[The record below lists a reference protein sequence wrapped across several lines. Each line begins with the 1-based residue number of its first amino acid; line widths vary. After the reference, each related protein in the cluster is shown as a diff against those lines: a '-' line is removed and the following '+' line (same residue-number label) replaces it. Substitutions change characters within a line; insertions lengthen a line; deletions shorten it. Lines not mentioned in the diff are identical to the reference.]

1 MLDFLMSNSGLLMGG
16 TGGGIALYILK
27 KVPFPLVLTR
37 TYVYGMHSVRSRLHR
52 IYFTMIQIIHLTKVW
67 RSLDGRL

>member
-27 KVPFPLVLTR
+27 KVPNKEICGWAVLNRIWSWRRSCLQQCKLVARAHT
-37 TYVYGMHSVRSRLHR
+37 G
-52 IYFTMIQIIHLTKVW
+52 
-67 RSLDGRL
+67 G

>member
-27 KVPFPLVLTR
+27 R
-37 TYVYGMHSVRSRLHR
+37 Y
-52 IYFTMIQIIHLTKVW
+52 QIKRFVV
-67 RSLDGRL
+67 G